1 MGHGI
6 GTVVTSGIYALLAS
20 TVGYF
25 SFLGVLTIPACQNQ
39 AIYLNKVTLTWGQD
53 LNVPEQWGFLYNQ
66 VTPFLLDTSDGETLH
81 AWHILPLGLYKKHEK
96 ELIDEPAGLALD
108 ITSRLSFKSFKL
120 LREDPESLLVLY
132 LHGAAGTLASGWR
145 PPSYRAMSALDPDK
159 IHTVAIDYRGFG
171 TSTGTPSE
179 PGLLNDALALAN
191 WAMEVAGIPPSRI
204 VLFSQSLGTAVA
216 VSLVHHLAT
225 RVANPIFFS
234 GMVLV
239 APLADVE
246 ELTAT
251 YRIAGTIPLLDPIA
265 RFPRLLDFFNRF
277 IIAKWPS
284 KDKLAEFVRF
294 CEMSSD
300 DNARYHIT
308 IIHAED
314 DYDIPWEHSDKLY
327 WHAVNASSPH
337 GISYEE
343 LEEEKA
349 ASRSELQGGGWV
361 VEQNSQKGSLREAIS
376 KWGLHDRIMSYPV
389 VSMAVWKAFQQGA
402 SEAL

>member
-1 MGHGI
+1 MGYEI
-6 GTVVTSGIYALLAS
+6 GTVVKSGIYALAAS

-25 SFLGVLTIPACQNQ
+25 VFLGVLTIPACQNQ
-39 AIYLNKVTLTWGQD
+39 AIYLNKITLTWGQD
-53 LNVPEQWGFLYNQ
+53 VNVPEQWGFLHNQ
-66 VTPFLLDTSDGETLH
+66 VTPFMLDTSDGETLH
-81 AWHILPLGLYKKHEK
+81 AWHILPLDLYRNHEK

-108 ITSRLSFKSFKL
+108 ITSRLSFKL
-120 LREDPESLLVLY
+120 LREDLDSLLVLY
-132 LHGAAGTLASGWR
+132 LHGAAGTLGSGWR
-145 PPSYRAMSALDPDK
+145 PPSYRAMSALNPDK

-179 PGLLNDALALAN
+179 PGLLNDALALAK
-191 WAMEVAGIPPSRI
+191 WAIEVAGIPPSRI
-204 VLFSQSLGTAVA
+204 VLFSQSLGTAVTL
-216 VSLVHHLAT
+216 SLAHHLAT
-225 RVANPIFFS
+225 QVANPIFFA

-239 APLADVE
+239 APFANVE

-265 RFPRLLDFFNRF
+265 RFPWLLDFFNGF

-284 KDKLAEFVRF
+284 TEKIAEFVRF

-300 DNARYHIT
+300 DAARYDIT

-337 GISYEE
+337 EVSYEE
-343 LEEEKA
+343 LEDAKA
-349 ASRSELQGGGWV
+349 ASRSDLHGGGWV
-361 VEQNSQKGSLREAIS
+361 VEQKTQKGYLREAIS
-376 KWGLHDRIMSYPV
+376 RWGLHDRIMSYPV
-389 VSMAVWKAFQQGA
+389 VSLAVWRAFQRAA
-402 SEAL
+402 SE